1 METFRIKTVSFL
13 YKCISF
19 LKLFTD
25 RVNLFRFLTT
35 SHTHTAWG
43 SAFKKALTTL
53 KSNTESHHEQLFS
66 ALELIRF
73 GYLNGNNLSRSYYT
87 PPNVTTGKELYI
99 IYIHIFFYTYFNYII
114 FIDYIIIK
122 KKKRKNIFS

>member
-1 METFRIKTVSFL
+1 MFIE
-13 YKCISF
+13 
-19 LKLFTD
+19 
-25 RVNLFRFLTT
+25 RVRLFRFLTS

-73 GYLNGNNLSRSYYT
+73 GYLNGNNLSRSYYNT
-87 PPNVTTGKELYI
+87 PLNGKVLYI
-99 IYIHIFFYTYFNYII
+99 NMF
-114 FIDYIIIK
+114 
-122 KKKRKNIFS
+122 